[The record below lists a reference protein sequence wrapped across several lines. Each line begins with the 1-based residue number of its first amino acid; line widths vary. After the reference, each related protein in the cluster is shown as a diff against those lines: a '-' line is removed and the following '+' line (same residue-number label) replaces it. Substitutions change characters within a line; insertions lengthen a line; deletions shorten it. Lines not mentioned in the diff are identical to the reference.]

1 MLSKRK
7 MMSYNNIKLLTGFE
21 DNSSFVRPE
30 NGYVA
35 RSRRLRATDPFE
47 GQTKLLLSK
56 KPVYNY
62 FVIYLHLKKI
72 IHSFY
77 LHIHVFNILV
87 RGVRESKQ
95 HCCVKMTSISHDFL
109 NQ

>member
-7 MMSYNNIKLLTGFE
+7 MMSYNNIKLLTGFV

-35 RSRRLRATDPFE
+35 RSRRMMATDLFE

-62 FVIYLHLKKI
+62 FVIYLHLKKNY
-72 IHSFY
+72 S
-77 LHIHVFNILV
+77 L
-87 RGVRESKQ
+87 
-95 HCCVKMTSISHDFL
+95 FL
-109 NQ
+109 LTYPCFQYPCLSSPRI